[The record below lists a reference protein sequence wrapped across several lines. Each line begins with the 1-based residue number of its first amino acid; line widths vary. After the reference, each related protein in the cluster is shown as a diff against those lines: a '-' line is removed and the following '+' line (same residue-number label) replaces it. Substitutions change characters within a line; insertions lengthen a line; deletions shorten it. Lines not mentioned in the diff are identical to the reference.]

1 MRTLLIALIAL
12 LTLAL
17 CVVAVGGAYFFLTIS
32 QTTAVTVPPSPQI
45 QIVEQVTDAPSSAPP
60 TRARPTD
67 APATT
72 TAPLP
77 PTLAAPTLAAPTP
90 SLSGNDS
97 TLDMLLNNDVPVN
110 DRVRLAQAFKGIIPN
125 LATPAAPRQY
135 KVGDKETFWVSR
147 DPNHSE
153 NEQTTATL
161 RYINNVA
168 YMWVED
174 GEKADDAAL
183 KKSAD
188 FFAAN
193 IYPTHHKYL
202 GSEAIPG
209 VDNDPHLNILNARIG
224 GGIAGYYGQS
234 DSLPKEIHSHSNQ
247 REMFYMS
254 LVSTKP
260 GTQYYNSVLAHEFA
274 HMIHRYA
281 NERGESSWITEGFG
295 DLGMEL
301 NGFSA
306 GHQESFTQNP
316 DIQINAWEVEP
327 PGASIPHYGAAYLF
341 LSYQLNRFGID
352 YIRSVFSSNTTGIPS
367 IQQALDKFQPGMTF
381 DDVFADWVAANF
393 MQDAAQD
400 TRYNYSTERL
410 DIRPTVGYSAFPARG
425 SDTIHQY
432 GADYIQLLPDGKD
445 ISFSFDGS
453 DTVRVIPTD
462 AHSGNSFWWSGRTD
476 LSDATLTREMDL
488 SSAKNATLKFWTW
501 YDIED
506 DFDFAYVAVSTD
518 GGKTWKPLQGDTTT
532 DRDLNATNY
541 GNGLTCK
548 SGAGCGDWQAEPQWI
563 QEEMD
568 LTPYAGQK
576 ILLRFEQI
584 TDEVYTGSGLAVDD
598 IEIPEIGFK
607 DDAEQN
613 DAAWT
618 AAGFARIDNVLPQR
632 FIVQAIEFGR
642 TPRVV
647 PLQLDAQN
655 RGTYRTQGFGKNIS
669 RVVIVVSGS
678 TPVTWQLADYEY
690 QIQ

>member
-1 MRTLLIALIAL
+1 MRILLLALIAL
-12 LTLAL
+12 LSLAL
-17 CVVAVGGAYFFLTIS
+17 CVVAVGGAFLFITLS
-32 QTTAVTVPPSPQI
+32 QTAAVTAPPTPQI
-45 QIVEQVTDAPSSAPP
+45 QVINQAH
-60 TRARPTD
+60 
-67 APATT
+67 ATT
-72 TAPLP
+72 TAPTIFA
-77 PTLAAPTLAAPTP
+77 PTRVRATPTPTTRGSAALPTLAAPTP
-90 SLSGNDS
+90 SEFNTDS
-97 TLDMLLNNDVPVN
+97 TLDILLKSDVPVN
-110 DRVRLAQAFKGIIPN
+110 DRVRLAQAFKGIVPN

-161 RYINNVA
+161 RYINNVV

-183 KKSAD
+183 KRSAD

-202 GSEAIPG
+202 GSEALPG
-209 VDNDPHLNILNARIG
+209 VDNDPHLNILNARIE

-234 DSLPKEIHSHSNQ
+234 DTLPRQIHAHSNQ

-254 LVSTKP
+254 TVSTKP

-306 GHQESFTQNP
+306 GHQEAFIQNP
-316 DIQINAWEVEP
+316 DLQLNAWEVEP

-352 YIRSVFSSNTTGIPS
+352 YIRSVFNSDTSGIRS

-381 DDVFADWVAANF
+381 DDVFADWVAANYL
-393 MQDAAQD
+393 QDSTQD
-400 TRYNYSTERL
+400 KRYSYGTASLNL
-410 DIRPTVGYSAFPARG
+410 RPTVGYSVYPASG

-432 GADYIQLLPDGKD
+432 GADYVQLLPAGQD

-462 AHSGNSFWWSGRTD
+462 AHSGDSFWWSGRTD
-476 LSDATLTREMDL
+476 LSDATLTREVDL
-488 SSAKNATLKFWTW
+488 TNAKNATLKFWTW

-506 DFDFAYVAVSTD
+506 DFDFAYVSVSSD
-518 GGKTWKPLQGDTTT
+518 GGKTWQPLKGKTTT

-548 SGAGCGDWQAEPQWI
+548 SGVGCGDWQAEPLWI
-563 QEEMD
+563 QEQMD
-568 LTPYAGQK
+568 LTPYAGRK
-576 ILLRFEQI
+576 VLLRFEQI
-584 TDEVYTGSGLAVDD
+584 TDEVYTGSGLALDD
-598 IEIPEIGFK
+598 IEIPEIGFS
-607 DDAEQN
+607 DNAEQN
-613 DAAWT
+613 DGAWN

-632 FIVQAIEFGR
+632 FLVQAIEFGR
-642 TPRVV
+642 TPRVI
-647 PLQLDAQN
+647 PLELDAEN
-655 RGTYRTQGFGKNIS
+655 RGVYQTQGFGKDIS
-669 RVVIVVSGS
+669 RVVIVISGS
-678 TPVTWQLADYEY
+678 TPVTQLQAEYQY